1 MSEQSNGSGGTRR
14 LYERNI
20 SMSTGLVLWL
30 AALTGGGG
38 LGSFATGNS
47 IAADLRVMSAKL
59 DSALKNMEDHEGR
72 IRALERGGAR

>member
-1 MSEQSNGSGGTRR
+1 MSEQSNGNGGTRR
-14 LYERNI
+14 FSERQV
-20 SMSTGLVLWL
+20 SLSTGLVLWL

-59 DSALKNMEDHEGR
+59 DTALAALQDHEGR